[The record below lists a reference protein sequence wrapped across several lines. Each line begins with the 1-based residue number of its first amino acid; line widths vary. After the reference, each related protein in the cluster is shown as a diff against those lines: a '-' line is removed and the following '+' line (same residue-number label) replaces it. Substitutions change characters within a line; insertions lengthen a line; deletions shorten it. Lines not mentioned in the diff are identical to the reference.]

1 MVRKNYKWNISE
13 KEGEKIVNQKI
24 NEALSKYG
32 EMEIADLYFFIQTRS
47 GDITILNNK
56 KKKNLNNFIQSVFGG
71 LRNFLDDRVKYK
83 VTIKGNQVM
92 IDLENNNSEKEDEQE
107 DIYFLNDWIIVN

>member
-13 KEGEKIVNQKI
+13 KEGEKIVNEKI

-47 GDITILNNK
+47 GNITILNNK
-56 KKKNLNNFIQSVFGG
+56 KKKNLNNFIQNVFGG
-71 LRNFLDDRVKYK
+71 LRNFLDDREKFK
-83 VTIKGNQVM
+83 VTIKGNRVM
-92 IDLENNNSEKEDEQE
+92 IDLENSNSEKQSEQE